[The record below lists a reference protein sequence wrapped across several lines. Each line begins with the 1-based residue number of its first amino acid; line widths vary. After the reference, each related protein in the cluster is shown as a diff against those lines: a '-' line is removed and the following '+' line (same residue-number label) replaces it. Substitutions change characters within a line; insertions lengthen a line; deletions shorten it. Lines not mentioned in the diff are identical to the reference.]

1 MNFASRCVAAAILF
15 VSATASAAQAPMPP
29 PPLDLSA
36 LSQDLELGPLKLTFG
51 PQESGDF
58 GAVLNG
64 NATRPVSSLNYVP
77 PPAQQNA
84 PFTARYGAIEFN
96 VDAGWN
102 SAADALN
109 QTTLAVRPSV
119 TFVWLDGARP
129 PVPLTAEREQTC
141 RDLAQQGQRALER
154 SIADPDARAEADAE
168 IARLQVVRKELGCE
182 GRVGEP
188 PSSQWAVSFY
198 PDVQYRFGEFELNGE
213 RFKANQLITGIA
225 ARLFVPGT
233 SNSEWFREW
242 PRVSVGYYTVSE
254 SEDST
259 IPLPEGIEE
268 DHIKA
273 AAKIAMNVPFFGT
286 SLAQSPLRLDIE
298 ATASR
303 ATSGDDDDW
312 DVLRQF
318 QLYYDTGD
326 RILPA
331 ITYRSGTELGIVYDK
346 QVILGLL
353 WMFSERRN

>member
-1 MNFASRCVAAAILF
+1 MNFMSRCFAAALLAVAAA
-15 VSATASAAQAPMPP
+15 ASHAQAL
-29 PPLDLSA
+29 PPLDPSA
-36 LSQDLELGPLKLTFG
+36 LSQDLELGPLRLTFG

-58 GAVLNG
+58 GAVVTG

-77 PPAQQNA
+77 PAAQQNA

-96 VDAGWN
+96 VDAGWS

-119 TFVWLDGARP
+119 TFVWLDGAKAR
-129 PVPLTAEREQTC
+129 VPLTPELEQTC
-141 RDLAQQGQRALER
+141 RDLSQQAERALER
-154 SIADPDARAEADAE
+154 SLADPNARAEADAE
-168 IARLQVVRKELGCE
+168 IARVQAARKELGCE

-198 PDVQYRFGEFELNGE
+198 PDVQYRFGELDINGE
-213 RFKANQLITGIA
+213 RFKANQLITGLA

-233 SNSEWFREW
+233 SDSAWFREW
-242 PRVSVGYYTVSE
+242 PRLSLGYYTVSE

-259 IPLPEGIEE
+259 IPLPEGFEE

-286 SLAQSPLRLDIE
+286 PLAKSPLHLDIE
-298 ATASR
+298 AAGSR

-312 DVLRQF
+312 HVLRQF

-326 RILPA
+326 TILPA
-331 ITYRSGTELGIVYDK
+331 LTYRSGTDLGIVYDK

-353 WMFSERRN
+353 WMFTSSRN

>member
-1 MNFASRCVAAAILF
+1 MNLISRCLAAASLF
-15 VSATASAAQAPMPP
+15 VSAVACHAQAL
-29 PPLDLSA
+29 PPLDPATLSR
-36 LSQDLELGPLKLTFG
+36 DLELGPLKLTFG
-51 PQESGDF
+51 PQEGGDF
-58 GAVLNG
+58 GAALSG

-77 PPAQQNA
+77 PAAQQHA

-96 VDAGWN
+96 LDAGWS

-119 TFVWLDGARP
+119 TFVWLDGAKA
-129 PVPLTAEREQTC
+129 PVPLTAELERTC
-141 RDLAQQGQRALER
+141 RDLAEQGQRALQR
-154 SIADPDARAEADAE
+154 SIEDPNAKAEADAE
-168 IARLQVVRKELGCE
+168 IVRLQAARKQLGCA

-198 PDVQYRFGEFELNGE
+198 PDVQYRFGELELNGE
-213 RFKANQLITGIA
+213 RFEANQLITGLA

-233 SNSEWFREW
+233 SGSEWFREW
-242 PRVSVGYYTVSE
+242 PRLSVGYYAVSE

-259 IPLPEGIEE
+259 IPVPEGIEE

-273 AAKIAMNVPFFGT
+273 VGKIAMNVPFVGA
-286 SLAQSPLRLDIE
+286 SLANSPLRLDIE
-298 ATASR
+298 ASASR

-312 DVLRQF
+312 QVLRQF

-326 RILPA
+326 TILPA
-331 ITYRSGTELGIVYDK
+331 ITYRSGSDLGIVYDK

-353 WMFSERRN
+353 WMFNQVR